1 MSKPPTRQKGLA
13 AQTMQALAAQV
24 VLPMTPLPETAGH
37 CPAWIK
43 AKGAECKRPA
53 TDGLLCRRHHH
64 VAERR
69 LAAAIE
75 KRQAKAVKAAE
86 RARLTVERAD
96 IILAQADKHEAKTVE
111 AEAQISTGGDLAA
124 YGGAMHARIESNQ
137 HRLNERDHKLWKFA
151 ELNRRAAVR
160 LRAQVERARTE
171 VQE

>member
-1 MSKPPTRQKGLA
+1 MTATTTLQK
-13 AQTMQALAAQV
+13 ALAAQV
-24 VLPMTPLPETAGH
+24 ALPLAQLPETAGH
-37 CPAWIK
+37 CPAWIES
-43 AKGAECKRPA
+43 KGAECKRPA
-53 TDGLLCRRHHH
+53 TDGLLCRRHHN

-75 KRQAKAVKAAE
+75 KRQAKAAKAAE

-96 IILAQADKHEAKTVE
+96 IILAQADKHEAKAAE

-151 ELNRRAAVR
+151 EAHRRAAVR
-160 LRAQVERARTE
+160 LRAQVERARKE

>member
-1 MSKPPTRQKGLA
+1 MDVTTRQK
-13 AQTMQALAAQV
+13 ALAAQV
-24 VLPMTPLPETAGH
+24 VLPMAPLPTTAGD
-37 CPAWIK
+37 CPAWIES
-43 AKGAECKRPA
+43 KGAECRRPA

-75 KRQAKAVKAAE
+75 KRQAEAVKAAE

-96 IILAQADKHEAKTVE
+96 IIHAQADRHEAKAAE

-124 YGGAMHARIESNQ
+124 YGGDMHTRIESNQ
-137 HRLNERDHKLWKFA
+137 HRINKRDYKLWKFA
-151 ELNRRAAVR
+151 EAHRRAAAR

-171 VQE
+171 VQA